1 MSDYKKCDYKR
12 LVEVTTPGQGPILYY
27 YTVHHPDWIADQTV
41 AESLDMEYLYNHS
54 GDKIISPLVNKLLP
68 DSGKLTTQIY
78 VELAKI
84 MGHLFG
90 TSWDKEFAT
99 YAAEYDPI
107 SNYDME
113 EVMTDDETVTEY
125 GKTTVRT
132 DDTQSERTDNTQSER
147 TDDLLNERTD
157 DTTLLHTQN
166 LTHVK
171 SGTETQAPDITVETG
186 DSVYGFNSSDAVPST
201 DRTEVSSGEDMK
213 TYDVTDTDT
222 DSQTDRA
229 TGTVS
234 TTDTGTV
241 TTTDTGTVTV
251 ENTGTVRNADT
262 GSDTQTRN
270 YTLTRKGNIGVTT
283 SQQLLQA
290 ERDLWLWSFFEEVVF
305 PGIDRVLTIDTY

>member
-1 MSDYKKCDYKR
+1 MSDYKR

-27 YTVHHPDWIADQTV
+27 YTTFHPDWLPDQST
-41 AESLDMEYLYNHS
+41 AETLDIEYLYNHT
-54 GDKIISPLVNKLLP
+54 GYKIISPLVNKLLP
-68 DSGKLTTQIY
+68 SSGKLTTQVY
-78 VELAKI
+78 VEIAQI
-84 MGHLFG
+84 IGQLFG
-90 TSWDKEFAT
+90 QSWDKEFAT

-125 GKTTVRT
+125 GRTNLRT
-132 DDTQSERTDNTQSER
+132 DNTQSERTDNTQSER

-171 SGTETQAPDITVETG
+171 SGTETQAPEITVETG
-186 DSVYGFNSSDAVPST
+186 DSVYGFNSSTAVPST
-201 DRTEVSSGEDMK
+201 DRTEVSSGQDTK
-213 TYDVTDTDT
+213 TYNVTDTDT

-234 TTDTGTV
+234 TSNTGTV
-241 TTTDTGTVTV
+241 TEENTGTVTV
-251 ENTGTVRNADT
+251 ENTGTVRNADS

-290 ERDLWLWSFFEEVVF
+290 ERDLWMWSFFEDVVF
-305 PGIDRVLTIDTY
+305 PGIDRVMTIDTY